1 MSGPDRPRLSSA
13 MLVSALMRRVQ
24 AAGGFATVLHRG
36 DEQAGA
42 VLVECT
48 DRGQRQI
55 LLERATNFDGSDH
68 WRDTGGRLDNAGG
81 SHDIADPAHAAMIE
95 RRRKTDPDLWV
106 IELDIANAERFTV
119 DMFD

>member
-1 MSGPDRPRLSSA
+1 MSSVGTPRLSSV

-36 DEQAGA
+36 DDNAGA
-42 VLVECT
+42 VLVECA

-55 LLERATNFDGSDH
+55 LLERATDFDGIDH
-68 WRDTGGRLDNAGG
+68 WRSVGSSVGGAE
-81 SHDIADPAHAAMIE
+81 ADDMAHTAMIE
-95 RRRKTDPDLWV
+95 RRHKNDPDIWV

-119 DMFD
+119 DLFD